1 MCFYKILYTKKL
13 QNRLKCRKYSGGL
26 LFYCIFLWRNYF
38 VCREWFERIGKIQK
52 KNNNDYSEKT
62 NGGHAKKR
70 FKKYNFSEI
79 DSGITFVLELC
90 IIFVVAIRFKFI

>member
-13 QNRLKCRKYSGGL
+13 QNRLKCRKYTGGL

-52 KNNNDYSEKT
+52 KKT
-62 NGGHAKKR
+62 IMIIPKKPTGVMR
-70 FKKYNFSEI
+70 KKI
-79 DSGITFVLELC
+79 
-90 IIFVVAIRFKFI
+90 